1 VLVGLLLLG
10 LAYWSDAMRARLK
23 EVFDVGLGVLAGA
36 TIIQVL
42 FIGLANK
49 RALDQ
54 DRILE
59 EILPSTTG
67 LDPASRAGSGKVVGD
82 VRWPRR

>member
-1 VLVGLLLLG
+1 
-10 LAYWSDAMRARLK
+10 
-23 EVFDVGLGVLAGA
+23 
-36 TIIQVL
+36 VL

-54 DRILE
+54 DRFLE
-59 EILPSTTG
+59 QILPSASSAG
-67 LDPASRAGSGKVVGD
+67 LDPGSLTGSGKVVGD